1 MEYELDSY
9 KIKLNIIKKVGE
21 IIIMINCDIVIIGGG
36 PAGLEAA
43 IEAKNSGINSVM
55 IIEREPELGG
65 VLRQCVHNGFGIH
78 IFKEELT
85 GPEYAEIFIDKVKK
99 LGIEYKLDTMV
110 LSIDR
115 EKYITASSE
124 KEGFIKIKAK
134 SIILATG
141 CMEKVRD
148 SIGIFGKRPAGVFT
162 AGTAQRFI
170 NIDGYL
176 VGKKIIILGAGDIG
190 LIMARRM
197 KLEGAEVIAVI
208 EKADS
213 PGGSYRNVVQC
224 LQDFNIPLLLKHTI
238 TEIQGKERV
247 EAVIVCEV
255 DEDGNTLLKTSKKY
269 ECDTVLLS
277 AGLIPEVELAR
288 SASIEIQSTG
298 GIKVDDL
305 KNTSEEG
312 IFACGNVVKVH
323 DLVDNV
329 TKEAKEAGKNAA
341 SYVKN
346 ISKQVVM

>member
-1 MEYELDSY
+1 
-9 KIKLNIIKKVGE
+9 
-21 IIIMINCDIVIIGGG
+21 MINYDIVIIGGG
-36 PAGLEAA
+36 PAGLAAA
-43 IEAKNSGINSVM
+43 IEAKKNGAKDVL
-55 IIEREPELGG
+55 IIEREMELGG
-65 VLRQCVHNGFGIH
+65 VLRQCVHSGFGIH

-99 LGIEYKLDTMV
+99 LEIEYKLDTMV

-115 EKYITASSE
+115 EKHITASSE
-124 KEGFIKIKAK
+124 NEGFIKIKAK
-134 SIILATG
+134 AIILATG
-141 CMEKVRD
+141 CMERVRD

-176 VGKKIIILGAGDIG
+176 VGKKIVILGAGDIG

-197 KLEGAEVIAVI
+197 EMEGAEVIAVV
-208 EKADS
+208 EKANS

-224 LQDFNIPLLLKHTI
+224 LQDFDIPLLLNHTI

-247 EAVIVCEV
+247 EAVIVCQV
-255 DEDGNTLLKTSKKY
+255 DKGGNPLPETSKKY

-277 AGLIPEVELAR
+277 AGLIPEAELAR
-288 SASIEIQSTG
+288 NASIEIKSTG
-298 GIKVDDL
+298 GIKIDNL
-305 KNTSEEG
+305 KQTSKDG

-329 TKEAKEAGKNAA
+329 TKEAEEAGRNAA
-341 SYVKN
+341 LYIKN
-346 ISKQVVM
+346 